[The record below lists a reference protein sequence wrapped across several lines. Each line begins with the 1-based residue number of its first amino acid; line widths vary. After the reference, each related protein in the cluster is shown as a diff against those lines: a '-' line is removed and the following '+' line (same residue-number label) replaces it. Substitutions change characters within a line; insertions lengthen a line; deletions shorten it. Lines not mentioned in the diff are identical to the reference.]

1 MNQSIVTLYAGI
13 LAIILVA
20 LSVWVIRGR
29 MSNAVSLGDGSGAL
43 STRIRAHGNFI
54 EYVPMALI
62 VMLLL
67 ESRGTAGWLLHVM
80 GIVLIVARIAH
91 PLGLTMKPPNAARA
105 IGIMGTLLVILVG
118 GVLLLLSVLF
128 HFKV

>member
-13 LAIILVA
+13 LAILLVV
-20 LSVWVIRGR
+20 LSIWVIRGR
-29 MSNAVSLGDGSGAL
+29 MSNAVSLGDGGGSL

-67 ESRGTAGWLLHVM
+67 ESRGTAGWLLQAM
-80 GIVLIVARIAH
+80 GSVLIVARLAH
-91 PLGLTMKPPNAARA
+91 PCGLTMKPPNAARA
-105 IGIMGTLLVILVG
+105 VGIMGTLLVILVG
-118 GVLLLLSVLF
+118 GVLLILSVLF
-128 HFKV
+128 NFKV

>member
-1 MNQSIVTLYAGI
+1 MYQITALYAGI

-20 LSVWVIRGR
+20 LSMRVIRHRISGR
-29 MSNAVSLGDGSGAL
+29 VSLGDGGGAL
-43 STRIRAHGNFI
+43 SPVIRAHGNFI

-62 VMLLL
+62 LIGLL
-67 ESRGTAGWLLHVM
+67 EARGTAGWLLHGL
-80 GIVLIVARIAH
+80 GIVLVVARILH
-91 PLGLTMKPPNAARA
+91 PFGLMMKPPNPARA
-105 IGIMGTLLVILVG
+105 VGVTGTLLVIVVA